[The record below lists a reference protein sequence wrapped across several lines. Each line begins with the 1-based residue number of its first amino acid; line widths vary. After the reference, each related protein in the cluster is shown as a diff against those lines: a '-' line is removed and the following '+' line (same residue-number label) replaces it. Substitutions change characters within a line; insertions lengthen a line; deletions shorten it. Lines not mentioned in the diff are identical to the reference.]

1 MLGDVWEIGDVRV
14 TEIVEL
20 TTTSAAHWLLPDATA
35 ERISEID
42 WMVPDYATP
51 DGKVHMTIRAL
62 VVEDEGRRI
71 VVDTCLGNDKQRP
84 VESWSMRTGPF
95 LDDLTAAGFAPD
107 TIDTVLCTHLHV
119 DHVGWNTRLVDG
131 AWVPTF
137 PNARYLFADVE
148 WAHWQRDDSGMDQEL
163 RADSIQPVIDA
174 GLVELIATDTRLTT
188 HVSLTPTPGHTP
200 GHVSVVIE
208 SGGERAVITGDLSHM
223 VCQAAHPE
231 WGSSFDVDP
240 AQAEATRR
248 AFFAD
253 RAGSGDLVL
262 GTHWEPCAGRVLA
275 DGDVWR
281 VEPER

>member
-1 MLGDVWEIGDVRV
+1 MLGGVWEIGDVRV

-35 ERISEID
+35 ERIREID

-84 VESWSMRTGPF
+84 VESWSMRSGPF

-131 AWVPTF
+131 RWQPTF
-137 PNARYLFADVE
+137 RNARYLFAEAE
-148 WAHWQRDDSGMDQEL
+148 WAHWRHEPQEYGPVIQDSVAPIFDSGL
-163 RADSIQPVIDA
+163 ADVVAQDHRVNDEI
-174 GLVELIATDTRLTT
+174 RLE
-188 HVSLTPTPGHTP
+188 PTPGHTP
-200 GHVSVVIE
+200 GHVSVHIT
-208 SGGERAVITGDLSHM
+208 SRGEEAVITGDMIHHP
-223 VCQAAHPE
+223 CQIAHPD
-231 WGSSFDVDP
+231 WSSTADFDRHQS
-240 AQAEATRR
+240 ASTRTDFLTR
-248 AFFAD
+248 YAD
-253 RAGSGDLVL
+253 RPVLVI
-262 GTHWEPCAGRVLA
+262 GTHFAAPTAGRIVR
-275 DGDVWR
+275 DGAAFRLDY
-281 VEPER
+281 